1 VLAGCITMI
10 IFDRHFNS
18 SFFDPLRGG
27 DLLLF
32 QHLFHASWDCLK
44 VDDCLLKTTG
54 SANEIRLVLLIFFL
68 FTIVLPLL
76 ISLLAF
82 YLSFIFNEFFFQY
95 CVSMLVD

>member
-1 VLAGCITMI
+1 MNSFLGILGCSYYFDHYI
-10 IFDRHFNS
+10 IS

-54 SANEIRLVLLIFFL
+54 SANEILNILLEQWIMFG
-68 FTIVLPLL
+68 
-76 ISLLAF
+76 
-82 YLSFIFNEFFFQY
+82 Q
-95 CVSMLVD
+95 